1 MPWNITST
9 TNLVN
14 LHVTFLGDKWLSFM
28 FYYLSLSFF
37 GFLYVLPICVL
48 ISLEPLILS
57 RFGGPPGAWN
67 MEPCGKPVFL
77 HIIAGEP
84 VPVHMCLSVCVYVRP
99 QVFAML
105 CVCVC
110 VILRNPTYC
119 QALPQVRQSSV
130 ALYTRRWTWTCAWR
144 SGMGW
149 IQTGW
154 NRQAE
159 PSKGEPVGNGSIKG
173 RKGAS

>member
-1 MPWNITST
+1 M
-9 TNLVN
+9 
-14 LHVTFLGDKWLSFM
+14 TF
-28 FYYLSLSFF
+28 FYVFT
-37 GFLYVLPICVL
+37 
-48 ISLEPLILS
+48 ISLFHSWAFFTYCQYVSWSVLSRSSLS

-84 VPVHMCLSVCVYVRP
+84 VPVHMCLSVYVSVGP
-99 QVFAML
+99 QVFAIL
-105 CVCVC
+105 CVC

-159 PSKGEPVGNGSIKG
+159 PSKAEPVGNGRIKG